1 MKISKESIISGL
13 ERAKE
18 SSRSYKN
25 TEHVSIIDNQDYFK
39 RFSLEEFDDW
49 NRYMFSI
56 DFNNHDTLDSFCYIR
71 GPIEKSY
78 SSRGCIN
85 GNATFLQVNYVNDI
99 EVIMNVDAFK
109 KFVQYNCDPRLMIYN
124 GEIHDR
130 DIVPDINIRESQV
143 KRKTFD
149 NIKFI
154 PMRFNYNMAEML
166 NTTNPPCMSMN
177 HNDYVELLND
187 YTFINLTDVQFIQ
200 CKKVLLQNPV
210 YDDFGNII
218 KSAVIEAYVV
228 KLRTYGDA
236 QLMYPVVKIKSTTD
250 LKEASIVMPKEEVEK
265 HRIKIEN
272 TNIENDYDKEMLI

>member
-1 MKISKESIISGL
+1 
-13 ERAKE
+13 
-18 SSRSYKN
+18 
-25 TEHVSIIDNQDYFK
+25 
-39 RFSLEEFDDW
+39 
-49 NRYMFSI
+49 
-56 DFNNHDTLDSFCYIR
+56 
-71 GPIEKSY
+71 
-78 SSRGCIN
+78 
-85 GNATFLQVNYVNDI
+85 
-99 EVIMNVDAFK
+99 
-109 KFVQYNCDPRLMIYN
+109 MIYN

-149 NIKFI
+149 SIKFI
-154 PMRFNYNMAEML
+154 PMKFNYNMVEML
-166 NTTNPPCMSMN
+166 NTTNPPCISMN

-200 CKKVLLQNPV
+200 CKKILQQNPI
-210 YDDFGNII
+210 YNDFGNII
-218 KSAVIEAYVV
+218 KSALIEAYVV